1 MTWRRALVQLVGEHT
16 AHILQKGEFM
26 NAIDTVLE
34 RFEQISSVPRGTKR
48 EQKISR
54 WVQDWAKEHG
64 LSNKIDSTGNLVIY
78 IPASVGMENAPTV
91 ILQGHMDMVCEKTP
105 DSTHDFTRDPIR
117 LLRDGD
123 WLKADRTTLGADNGI
138 AIAISLALAEDKT
151 ASHPPLELL
160 FTVEEEIGIGGAS
173 TLDPSLLSGKTMIN
187 LDSEKEGSFIVGC
200 AGGKTTFIHLSC
212 SKESLPPDHEVFH
225 LSISGL
231 QGGHSGVDI
240 HKHRANANKV
250 LARALDRITQN
261 VPLRLVAL
269 KGGTARNAI
278 ARDAE
283 VTFACSQGNES
294 GLREQVNVFEREA
307 RSEYSKSDAGLSM
320 SLEASQRESDAK
332 ALSPADSAKIIQF
345 LMALP
350 HGVIYM
356 SASVEGF
363 VETSTNLAVL
373 ELKDDGLRITTL
385 QRSNGMSRLDEIDR
399 RIEAIARLAGAEIN
413 FTEGYPAWQP
423 DMDSPLLKRSVNVY
437 ESLFKQKPVVSLI
450 HAGLEC
456 GIIGDRCGGLD
467 MISLGPTIKGAHSP
481 DEKLHIPSVERVW
494 KLLNALL
501 SSFSDKQVT
510 VI

>member
-1 MTWRRALVQLVGEHT
+1 METTQR
-16 AHILQKGEFM
+16 IF
-26 NAIDTVLE
+26 E

-48 EQKISR
+48 EQKISQ
-54 WVQDWAKEHG
+54 WLQDWAKEYG
-64 LSNKIDSTGNLVIY
+64 FSSRTDSTGNLVIY
-78 IPASVGMENAPTV
+78 IPASSGMENTPTI

-117 LLRDGD
+117 ILRDGD

-138 AIAISLALAEDKT
+138 AIAISLALAEDET

-173 TLDPSLLSGKTMIN
+173 TLEPSLISGKTMIN
-187 LDSEKEGSFIVGC
+187 LDSEEEGSFIVGC
-200 AGGKTTFIHLSC
+200 AGGKTTFIHLPC
-212 SKESLPPDHEVFH
+212 AQESLPDDQDVFH
-225 LSISGL
+225 LSVSGL
-231 QGGHSGVDI
+231 QGGHSGVEI
-240 HKHRANANKV
+240 NKQLANANKI
-250 LARALDRITQN
+250 LARALDRISQK
-261 VPLRLVAL
+261 VPVRLVTL

-283 VTFACSQGNES
+283 VTITCSQENES
-294 GLREQVNVFEREA
+294 VLREQVNVFEREA
-307 RSEYSKSDAGLSM
+307 RGEYSKSDAGLSI
-320 SLEASQRESDAK
+320 LFETSQRESDAK
-332 ALSPADSAKIIQF
+332 ALNLADSAKIIQL

-373 ELKDDGLRITTL
+373 DLKDDGLHITTL
-385 QRSNGMSRLDEIDR
+385 QRSNSMSRLDEIDR
-399 RIEAIARLAGAEIN
+399 RIEAIARLAGAEIS

-423 DMDSPLLKRSVNVY
+423 DMDSPLLARSVKVY
-437 ESLFKQKPVVSLI
+437 ETLFKQKPMVEMI

-481 DEKLHIPSVERVW
+481 NEMLYIPSVTRVW
-494 KLLNALL
+494 SFLIGLLQSL
-501 SSFSDKQVT
+501 
-510 VI
+510 